1 MSAISPFSFLYR
13 MPVNEFTT
21 ELSALVKARFPIIY
35 IITWE
40 EKRFIDTVKSMIR
53 DTTLFSKPRAV
64 WEWTVVD
71 GFVKNDKPEKGDIKT
86 AIRALEYVD
95 QSNEDGIFILKDLY
109 ADLAAPHCDQAIIRK
124 LKDLVWKI
132 KGGDYLKTVIIT
144 GHDKFIPDAL
154 QKEILIKEFTLPSK
168 EEIQQVLFSLI
179 EQNKQ
184 NQRLRFDVDA
194 DNTVSKLCEA
204 ACGLTLNEAENAFA
218 LSIVQD
224 GILDA
229 NDITTIAEEKKQII
243 HRNGLLEFSMP
254 KLKMADIGGLENL
267 KKWLEK
273 RAASWSERAR
283 QYNIPAPRGVLIT
296 GLPGCGKSLTAKTVS
311 TSWNVPLLRLDMGA
325 VFSGLVG
332 SSERNMRNVIQTA
345 EAMAPCVLWIDEIEK
360 AFSGVGSSGDSGTAT
375 RLFGTF
381 LTWMQEKEKFVF
393 VVATANNIDF
403 LPPELMRKG
412 RFDEIFFVDLPTSAE
427 RTIILQIHLKKRLNN
442 ATVLGNTVVDDTFL
456 QALVEK
462 TEGFTGAELEQVVVA
477 GLFEAFSE
485 NRAITLDDFL
495 TAIDNTVP
503 LVVTQAEKIK
513 AIREWA
519 NLRAVSAT
527 SMNHKVAYERE
538 PATGAAA
545 PKMPAPALSPRG
557 GRSIE
562 F

>member
-1 MSAISPFSFLYR
+1 
-13 MPVNEFTT
+13 MPVTDFTK
-21 ELSALVKARFPIIY
+21 ELAALIKARFPIIY
-35 IITWE
+35 VVTWE
-40 EKRFIDTVKSMIR
+40 EKRFVDTVKAMLQ
-53 DTTLFSKPRAV
+53 DTSLFNKPRSV

-71 GFVKNDKPEKGDIKT
+71 GYVRNNRIEKGDVKT
-86 AIRALEYVD
+86 PMRALEFAD
-95 QSNEDGIFILKDLY
+95 ELEEDGVLILKDMY
-109 ADLAAPHCDQAIIRK
+109 AQLANPNCEQNIIRK
-124 LKDLVWKI
+124 LKDLVWRI
-132 KGGDYLKTVIIT
+132 KEGNWLKTVIIT

-154 QKEILIKEFTLPSK
+154 QKEILIKEFSLPTAD
-168 EEIQQVLFSLI
+168 EIQKVLLNLV

-184 NQRLRFDVDA
+184 NQRLRFDLNSNNAVA
-194 DNTVSKLCEA
+194 RLCEA

-218 LSIVQD
+218 LSMVND
-224 GILDA
+224 GVLNI
-229 NDITTIAEEKKQII
+229 NDISTIAEEKKQII

-254 KLKMADIGGLENL
+254 KLKMEDIGGLENL

-273 RAASWSERAR
+273 RADSWSEQAR
-283 QYNIPAPRGVLIT
+283 KYNIPAPRGVLIT

-332 SSERNMRNVIQTA
+332 SSERNMRTVIQTA
-345 EAMAPCVLWIDEIEK
+345 ESMAPCVLWIDEIEK

-412 RFDEIFFVDLPTSAE
+412 RFDEIFFVDLPTRAE
-427 RTIILQIHLKKRLNN
+427 RKIIIDIHLKKRLNHPD
-442 ATVLGNTVVDDTFL
+442 VIGNQKLDDSFIDP
-456 QALVEK
+456 LVER
-462 TEGFTGAELEQVVVA
+462 TEGFTGAEIEQVVIS

-485 NRAITLDDFL
+485 NRSIAMGDFI
-495 TAIDNTVP
+495 TAIENTVP
-503 LVVTQAEKIK
+503 LVVTQSEKIR

-519 NLRAVSAT
+519 NVRAVSAT
-527 SMNHKVAYERE
+527 SVSHKV
-538 PATGAAA
+538 PNNQSVNND
-545 PKMPAPALSPRG
+545 PKKPDEEASRG

>member
-1 MSAISPFSFLYR
+1 
-13 MPVNEFTT
+13 MPATDFTK
-21 ELSALVKARFPIIY
+21 ELAALIKARFPIIY
-35 IITWE
+35 VVTWE
-40 EKRFIDTVKSMIR
+40 EKRFVDTVKAMIQ
-53 DTTLFSKPRAV
+53 DTSLFSKPRPV

-71 GFVKNDKPEKGDIKT
+71 GFSKNNRVEKGDIKT
-86 AIRALEYVD
+86 PMRALEFAD
-95 QSNEDGIFILKDLY
+95 ELEEDGILILKDLY
-109 ADLAAPHCDQAIIRK
+109 AQLALPNCEQNVIRK
-124 LKDLVWKI
+124 LKDLVWRI
-132 KGGDYLKTVIIT
+132 KEGDWLKTVIIT

-154 QKEILIKEFTLPSK
+154 QKEILIKEFALPTA
-168 EEIQQVLFSLI
+168 EEIQQVLVKLV
-179 EQNKQ
+179 EQNRQ
-184 NQRLRFDVDA
+184 NQRLRFDIDSN
-194 DNTVSKLCEA
+194 NTIARLCEA

-218 LSIVQD
+218 LSMVND
-224 GILDA
+224 GVLNATDVS
-229 NDITTIAEEKKQII
+229 TIAEEKKQII

-254 KLKMADIGGLENL
+254 KLKMEDIGGLENL

-273 RAASWSERAR
+273 RAQSWSEQAR
-283 QYNIPAPRGVLIT
+283 KYNIPAPRGVLIT

-332 SSERNMRNVIQTA
+332 SSERNMRTVIQTA
-345 EAMAPCVLWIDEIEK
+345 ESMAPCVLWIDEIEK

-412 RFDEIFFVDLPTSAE
+412 RFDEIFFVDLPTRAE
-427 RTIILQIHLKKRLNN
+427 RKIIIDIHLKKRL
-442 ATVLGNTVVDDTFL
+442 THPDVIGNLKLDDSFIDP
-456 QALVEK
+456 LVER
-462 TEGFTGAELEQVVVA
+462 TEGFTGAEIEQVVIS

-485 NRAITLDDFL
+485 NRAITIDDFI
-495 TAIDNTVP
+495 TAIENTVP
-503 LVVTQAEKIK
+503 LVVTQSEKIR

-519 NLRAVSAT
+519 NVRAVSAT
-527 SMNHKVAYERE
+527 SINHKASNGQAVNND
-538 PATGAAA
+538 
-545 PKMPAPALSPRG
+545 PKKPDEEASRG

>member
-1 MSAISPFSFLYR
+1 
-13 MPVNEFTT
+13 MPVTDFTK
-21 ELSALVKARFPIIY
+21 ELAALIKARFPIIY
-35 IITWE
+35 VVTWE
-40 EKRFIDTVKSMIR
+40 EKRFVDTVKAMLQ
-53 DTTLFSKPRAV
+53 DTSLFNKPRSV

-71 GFVKNDKPEKGDIKT
+71 GYVRNNRIEKGDVKT
-86 AIRALEYVD
+86 PMRALEFAD
-95 QSNEDGIFILKDLY
+95 ELEEDGVLILKDMY
-109 ADLAAPHCDQAIIRK
+109 AQLANPNCEQNIIRK
-124 LKDLVWKI
+124 LKDLVWRI
-132 KGGDYLKTVIIT
+132 KEGNWLKTVIIT

-154 QKEILIKEFTLPSK
+154 QKEILIKEFSLPTAD
-168 EEIQQVLFSLI
+168 EIQRVLLNLV

-184 NQRLRFDVDA
+184 NQRLRFDLNSNNAVA
-194 DNTVSKLCEA
+194 RLCEA

-218 LSIVQD
+218 LSMVND
-224 GILDA
+224 GVLNI
-229 NDITTIAEEKKQII
+229 NDISTIAEEKKQII

-254 KLKMADIGGLENL
+254 KLKMEDIGGLENL

-273 RAASWSERAR
+273 RSDSWSEQAR
-283 QYNIPAPRGVLIT
+283 KYNIPAPRGVLIT

-332 SSERNMRNVIQTA
+332 SSERNMRTVIQTA
-345 EAMAPCVLWIDEIEK
+345 ESMAPCVLWIDEIEK

-412 RFDEIFFVDLPTSAE
+412 RFDEIFFVDLPTRAE
-427 RTIILQIHLKKRLNN
+427 RKIIIDIHLKKRLNHPD
-442 ATVLGNTVVDDTFL
+442 VIGNQKLDDSFIDP
-456 QALVEK
+456 LVER
-462 TEGFTGAELEQVVVA
+462 TEGFTGAEIEQVVIS

-485 NRAITLDDFL
+485 NRSIAMGDFI
-495 TAIDNTVP
+495 TAIENTVP
-503 LVVTQAEKIK
+503 LVVTQSEKIR

-519 NLRAVSAT
+519 NVRAVSAT
-527 SMNHKVAYERE
+527 SVSHKV
-538 PATGAAA
+538 PNNQSVNND
-545 PKMPAPALSPRG
+545 PKKPDEEASRG